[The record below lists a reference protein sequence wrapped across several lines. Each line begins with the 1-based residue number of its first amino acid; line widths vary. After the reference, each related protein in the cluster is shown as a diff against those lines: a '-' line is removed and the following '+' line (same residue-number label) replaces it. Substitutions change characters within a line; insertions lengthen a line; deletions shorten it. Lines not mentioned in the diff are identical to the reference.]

1 MDLKAEIRNVLG
13 KKVKAIRKNNQIPA
27 ELYGHGINNLHLLVN
42 AKDFKKALKE
52 TGENTI
58 LNLIVDNKTYPV
70 LIQDVTNDDL
80 TGQPINIDFYQVRL
94 DEKVKVRVPIEFVG
108 EAPATKEKNGILNK
122 TMLDIEIEA
131 FPKDLPRFIEADLSS
146 LKEINST
153 LRVKDLKIPKGVTPT
168 IDPETT
174 VATIVEMAV
183 EEEKPEKEISIED
196 VKVEAEE
203 KKAEREKNQEQKE
216 EAEN

>member
-122 TMLDIEIEA
+122 TMLDIEIY
-131 FPKDLPRFIEADLSS
+131 RS
-146 LKEINST
+146 
-153 LRVKDLKIPKGVTPT
+153 
-168 IDPETT
+168 
-174 VATIVEMAV
+174 
-183 EEEKPEKEISIED
+183 
-196 VKVEAEE
+196 
-203 KKAEREKNQEQKE
+203 
-216 EAEN
+216 